1 MTTKSKIKRV
11 RWMAALTLALLFLT
25 LAEQPILP
33 RLLPMWVSE
42 VNPIISDRQA
52 EWEETFSIIFI
63 LLYVI
68 LFICIVV
75 FFVRMLRGLKQG
87 KIFVPGN
94 ARWLYIGALLPL
106 PIILYRGMI
115 LFFLFG
121 GNSVSIGA
129 FVGDVCHNLTLFSGI
144 TLMALLYDVATDVSE
159 ENQLTV

>member
-1 MTTKSKIKRV
+1 MTTKGKIKRV

-52 EWEETFSIIFI
+52 EWEETFRIIFI

-68 LFICIVV
+68 LFVCLVV
-75 FFVRMLRGLKQG
+75 FFVRLFRGLKQG

-106 PIILYRGMI
+106 PIILYRGMYLI
-115 LFFLFG
+115 LYGCSSLSTTVF
-121 GNSVSIGA
+121 VSSLIQKLA
-129 FVGDVCHNLTLFSGI
+129 LFSTF
-144 TLMALLYDVATDVSE
+144 TLMALLYDIATDVSE

>member
-11 RWMAALTLALLFLT
+11 RWMAALTLTLLFLS
-25 LAEQPILP
+25 LASPFFGKFLSVWMPGFDGIN
-33 RLLPMWVSE
+33 R
-42 VNPIISDRQA
+42 DRAA
-52 EWEETFSIIFI
+52 EWEGICSIIFV

-68 LFICIVV
+68 LFVCLVV
-75 FFVRMLRGLKQG
+75 FFVRLFRGLKQG

-106 PIILYRGMI
+106 PIILYRGMYLI
-115 LFFLFG
+115 LFG
-121 GNSVSIGA
+121 GPSLLTTFFVSFLVQQLA
-129 FVGDVCHNLTLFSGI
+129 LFSAF

>member
-1 MTTKSKIKRV
+1 MTTKGKIKRV

-68 LFICIVV
+68 LFVCLVV
-75 FFVRMLRGLKQG
+75 FFVRLFRGLKQG

-106 PIILYRGMI
+106 PIILYRGMYLI
-115 LFFLFG
+115 LYGCSSLSTTVF
-121 GNSVSIGA
+121 VSSLIQKLA
-129 FVGDVCHNLTLFSGI
+129 LFSTF
-144 TLMALLYDVATDVSE
+144 TLMALLYDIATDVSE

>member
-11 RWMAALTLALLFLT
+11 RWMAALTLALLFLS
-25 LAEQPILP
+25 LASPFFGILSVLMP
-33 RLLPMWVSE
+33 GFDGINR
-42 VNPIISDRQA
+42 DRAA
-52 EWEETFSIIFI
+52 EWEGICSIIFV

-68 LFICIVV
+68 LFVCLVV
-75 FFVRMLRGLKQG
+75 FFVRLFRGLKQG

-106 PIILYRGMI
+106 PIILYRGMYLI
-115 LFFLFG
+115 LFG
-121 GNSVSIGA
+121 GPSLLTTFFVSSLVQQLA
-129 FVGDVCHNLTLFSGI
+129 LFSAF